1 MKTILMMVHPQL
13 HPALKSQAHSTER
26 VVLHALKRLG
36 YRVEVLG
43 LLDDLQELERE
54 LIKLRPYAVFNLLE
68 EFDGEAVYD
77 FHVPAYLEAK
87 GIPFTGC
94 NPRGL
99 AISRSKFLW
108 SRLARIHGVPV
119 PETGLVGVHPYKG
132 KFPAFVKYNREHS
145 SRGISRANRVKNTS
159 EMNRVIQRMKSKYP
173 GEIIVQQFIEGADV
187 TVSVIGNDRLT
198 VFEPRKLRRNS
209 VRDFSTER
217 VKFNAQFRAAHQIRA
232 ARYKGPHFKGLQK
245 AAKTIYRELELSGYA
260 RMDFRMNDSGFFLVD
275 VNANPNLE
283 LIEDFVASA
292 KFYGFEFDELIAE
305 IIKLARSYRPRI

>member
-1 MKTILMMVHPQL
+1 MMVHPKL
-13 HPALKSQAHSTER
+13 HPALKAQAHSTER
-26 VVLHALKRLG
+26 VVLNALKRLG
-36 YRVEVLG
+36 YHVEVLG
-43 LLDDLQELERE
+43 LLDDLDKLEQELSR
-54 LIKLRPYAVFNLLE
+54 LRPYAVFNLLE

-77 FHVPAYLEAK
+77 FHLPSYLEAH
-87 GIPFTGC
+87 GIPCTGC

-108 SRLARIHGVPV
+108 SRLAQSVGVPV
-119 PETGLVGVHPYKG
+119 PDTGLVGAHRYPG

-145 SRGISRANRVKNTS
+145 SRGISRANRVRNVA
-159 EMNRVIQRMKSKYP
+159 EMKRVIKRMSGKYP
-173 GEIIVQQFIEGADV
+173 GEIIVQEFIEGADV
-187 TVSVIGNDRLT
+187 TVSVIGNDKLT

-209 VRDFSTER
+209 ARDFSTER

-232 ARYKGPHFKGLQK
+232 QRYKGPHFQGLQT

-260 RMDFRMNDSGFFLVD
+260 RMDFRMNEGGFYLVD

-292 KFYGFEFDELIAE
+292 KFSGYEFDELINE
-305 IIKLARSYRPRI
+305 IIKLARSYKPRI